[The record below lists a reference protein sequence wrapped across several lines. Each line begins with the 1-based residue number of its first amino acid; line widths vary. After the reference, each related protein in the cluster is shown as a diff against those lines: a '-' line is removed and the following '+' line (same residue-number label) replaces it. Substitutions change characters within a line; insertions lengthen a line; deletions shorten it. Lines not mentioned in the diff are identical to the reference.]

1 MINMKKLL
9 IVLLLSVLP
18 VVFWSCSDDD
28 DDNPVKPTVKNYFPL
43 YVGSYWVY
51 EKYDLDSND
60 QRITTTRKIDSAYCS
75 SMTQEQIN
83 GITQNVY
90 TLKHILSGLMN
101 PDQKFYVS
109 NGQIYQNYQF
119 IPGLDFS
126 AFGIDVNDYLTIDWL
141 LLIDQNNQNWTSLPQ
156 DTVEIPSI
164 NVPGVGDISLTL
176 NLELKGMS
184 AGNGTFT
191 IVNETVDTKDY
202 ELDWKISGTVKIDV
216 GGFPVPLPLP
226 EFTLKTVYKLSNNIG
241 IVSIKTNSQKVS
253 VGTLPPMWFVG
264 SEQNLIRYQVMVP

>member
-1 MINMKKLL
+1 MKKLL
-9 IVLLLSVLP
+9 ILLLLSVLP

-28 DDNPVKPTVKNYFPL
+28 DDNPVNPTVKNYFPL
-43 YVGSYWVY
+43 YVGSNWVY
-51 EKYDLDSND
+51 EKYDLDSNN
-60 QRITTTRKIDSAYCS
+60 QRNTISLKIDSAYCS

-83 GITQNVY
+83 GTTQNVY
-90 TLKHILSGLMN
+90 TLKHISSGVID

-119 IPGLDFS
+119 IPGLNFS

-156 DTVEIPSI
+156 KTLEIPSI

-184 AGNGTFT
+184 VGNGTFT
-191 IVNETVDTKDY
+191 IGNGTVDTKDY

-226 EFTLKTVYKLSNNIG
+226 EFTLKTVYKLANDIG

-253 VGTLPPMWFVG
+253 VGNLPPMWFVG
-264 SEQNLIRYQVMVP
+264 SEQNLIRYHIAQP